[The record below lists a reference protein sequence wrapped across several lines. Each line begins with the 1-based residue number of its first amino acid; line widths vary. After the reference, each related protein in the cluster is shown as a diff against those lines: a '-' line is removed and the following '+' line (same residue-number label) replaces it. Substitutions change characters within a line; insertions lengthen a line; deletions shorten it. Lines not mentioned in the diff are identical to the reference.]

1 LVFDAKGGEEEK
13 GVDGL
18 RGSLLLGDEDPLYPL
33 AFACMNYELF
43 AVWACNT
50 YVCA

>member
-1 LVFDAKGGEEEK
+1 MPKGEKKRKEWMVLGDLALGE
-13 GVDGL
+13 
-18 RGSLLLGDEDPLYPL
+18 DEDPLSPL

-43 AVWACNT
+43 AIWACNT